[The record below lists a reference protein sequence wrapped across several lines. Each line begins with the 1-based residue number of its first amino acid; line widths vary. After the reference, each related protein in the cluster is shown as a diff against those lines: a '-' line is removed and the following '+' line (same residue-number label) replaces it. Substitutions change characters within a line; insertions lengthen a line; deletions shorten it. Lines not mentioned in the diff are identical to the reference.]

1 MNMKK
6 YTEDILSLKE
16 TINNGSNDLKRPVA
30 IAFTGFRSYTF
41 FTFWI
46 CKHAL
51 LRFSF
56 STGIYMEKL
65 SGRAS
70 SYSTTNV
77 RQKNPISRNVGKTRR
92 WDPNFLQPGCSLANL
107 PVGQS
112 RGELQVG
119 RLVSCIYSHQ
129 FGFVSLLSTSA
140 IELDH
145 FAIKGVSSCFDRD
158 GSAFIQAPYSSRA
171 LHNLLKEMRARF
183 LQTLRAGTS
192 CVTVSRF
199 LWKSFHGENFR

>member
-1 MNMKK
+1 MKK

-16 TINNGSNDLKRPVA
+16 TISNGSNNLKRPVYRPVA

-77 RQKNPISRNVGKTRR
+77 RQKILSVGTWGK
-92 WDPNFLQPGCSLANL
+92 
-107 PVGQS
+107 
-112 RGELQVG
+112 
-119 RLVSCIYSHQ
+119 
-129 FGFVSLLSTSA
+129 
-140 IELDH
+140 
-145 FAIKGVSSCFDRD
+145 
-158 GSAFIQAPYSSRA
+158 
-171 LHNLLKEMRARF
+171 
-183 LQTLRAGTS
+183 
-192 CVTVSRF
+192 
-199 LWKSFHGENFR
+199 